1 MKFRIRIFNS
11 KRENNSYNKKL
22 SKCKNNYSK
31 FSIKNKKK
39 IQKSNKNNQTLQPNN
54 KINENNRQIRNYRI
68 KIINQFNILITKN
81 Y

>member
-39 IQKSNKNNQTLQPNN
+39 KQKSNKNN
-54 KINENNRQIRNYRI
+54 
-68 KIINQFNILITKN
+68 
-81 Y
+81 